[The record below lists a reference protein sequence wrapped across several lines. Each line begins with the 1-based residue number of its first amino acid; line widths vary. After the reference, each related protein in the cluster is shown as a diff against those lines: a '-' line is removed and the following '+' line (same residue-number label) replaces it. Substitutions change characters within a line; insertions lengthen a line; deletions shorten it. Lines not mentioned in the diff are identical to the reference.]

1 MEHDFDLHVP
11 KAETKNRSGKINC
24 KYLRRFIAMLLSVVL
39 TAGACLPAMA
49 AEQQEAQTEEAGG
62 NLLNTQGDA
71 SWLDDY
77 TYYTT
82 DLDEWTTAI
91 CLEHYN
97 GTETEI
103 EVPGTVEIQSVTYS
117 VTAKDGGVWGNS
129 IESFTF
135 GAGFIFPEDCSYFF
149 EGKDALTSVDMSLAD
164 TSRVTDIEGMFAG
177 CGDLSYINLGGWDWS
192 QIQYYP
198 TDLIEDCPNL
208 EELISPEYLSGNKNP
223 VYLPCLMAN
232 QNGEILDCLPVES
245 ESVTLTAV
253 ELPGWLDDYDYS
265 FDKEYKEFVLENYH
279 GASTEITMHAGVT
292 IAGTEYDVKVDSCP
306 WKAGVTSLSFE
317 GSDPLRYVDSNFFGA
332 MQDLEVLDLR
342 NVNCTTQNYQ
352 SFGSCANLKTIF
364 IPANCSWGSALPRLF
379 KDENGNTYSYLPTDI
394 PNSIRL
400 DAVIYDAW
408 LGDFV
413 YQDNDSKLK
422 LIGYNGDQADL
433 VVPGHAAID
442 GAAYD
447 EVWIQSNIWQNSS
460 VKSLK
465 FENGVKFGQ
474 STSGGI
480 EIHNLFDELENL
492 ESADFSEVSA
502 NGFVTVQSMFEGCT
516 NLKNV
521 DLSGFDFSNCQSAEK
536 VFDGCDS
543 LETIE
548 TPVNVHCSLALPV
561 SFSDEDGN
569 IYTEMPKNLSESIT
583 LTRTNGSGDP
593 SESGDPSGTC
603 EHVYGE
609 WIVTKAATCT
619 EAGSREKT
627 CTRCGNKVIEEIPAA
642 GHKWNSDYT
651 VDRKPTGTAEGSRS
665 KHCSV
670 CNAINP
676 STVQSIPRLTGT
688 WKKDSKGWWYSW
700 SDGSY
705 SKNKFENF
713 GGKVYYFNSSGYM
726 VTGWQAIGGKWYYF
740 DADGVMKTGW
750 QSIGGKWYYM
760 NGSGVMVTGWQSIG
774 GKWYYMNGSGAMV
787 TGWQSIGGKWYY
799 FDGNGAMKTGWQS
812 IGRKWYYF
820 DGSGAMKTG
829 WQSIGGKWYY
839 MNGSG
844 VMQTGWQAI
853 GGKWYYFDGSGAMKT
868 GWQYIGDKWYYFDG
882 SGAMKTGWLSIGGTW
897 YYMNG
902 SGVMQTGWQSI
913 GGKWYYF
920 DGSGVMAADKWVGN
934 YYLTGSGAMAA
945 NTWIGNYYVGSD
957 GKWIPGYGK

>member
-1 MEHDFDLHVP
+1 MEHDFDLLKP
-11 KAETKNRSGKINC
+11 KAGAKKRSDKINS
-24 KYLRRFIAMLLSVVL
+24 KSLRSFVAILLSVAL
-39 TAGACLPAMA
+39 TAGTCLPVMA
-49 AEQQEAQTEEAGG
+49 AEQPETQTEETSG
-62 NLLNTQGDA
+62 NQLNPQGDA
-71 SWLDDY
+71 SWLNDY
-77 TYYTT
+77 SYYTT
-82 DLDEWTTAI
+82 DLDDWTTAI

-97 GTETEI
+97 GEDTEI
-103 EVPGTVEIQSVTYS
+103 EVPGTVEIQSVTYW
-117 VTAKDGGVWGNS
+117 VTAKDGGVWDNS
-129 IESFTF
+129 VESFTF
-135 GAGFIFPEDCSYFF
+135 GSEFIFPEDCSYFF
-149 EGKDALTSVDMSLAD
+149 AEKEGLTSVDMSLAD
-164 TSRVTDIEGMFAG
+164 TSRVTDIESMFAG
-177 CGDLSYINLGGWDWS
+177 CSNLRYMNLGGWDWS
-192 QIQYYP
+192 QVPYYP
-198 TDLIEDCPNL
+198 ADLLEDCINL
-208 EELISPEYLSGNKNP
+208 EELITPEYVSDHKNP
-223 VYLPCLMAN
+223 VDLPRLMAN
-232 QNGEILDCLPVES
+232 QDGQIFDCLPVES
-245 ESVTLTAV
+245 DSVTLTAV
-253 ELPGWLDDYDYS
+253 ELPGWLDEYDYS
-265 FDKEYKEFVLENYH
+265 YDKVYKEFMLENYR
-279 GASTEITMHAGVT
+279 GDASEITMPASVT

-306 WKAGVTSLSFE
+306 WRTGVTNLSFE
-317 GSDPLRYVDSNFFGA
+317 GSEPLRYVDSDFFGA
-332 MQDLEVLDLR
+332 MQDLEVLDLQ
-342 NVNCTTQNYQ
+342 NVNCTSQNYQ
-352 SFGSCANLKTIF
+352 SFNGCTNLKTIY

-379 KDENGNTYSYLPTDI
+379 KDENGNTYNYLPTGV

-413 YQDNDSKLK
+413 YQVDDSKLK
-422 LIGYNGDQADL
+422 LIGYNGDQTDL

-480 EIHNLFDELENL
+480 EVLNLFDELENL
-492 ESADFSEVSA
+492 ESADFSGVSV
-502 NGFVTVQSMFEGCT
+502 NGFATVRSMFEGCT

-521 DLSGFDFSNCQSAEK
+521 DLSGFDFSDCQSAEK

-543 LETIE
+543 LETID
-548 TPVNVHCSLALPV
+548 TPVNVHCSLALPA

-593 SESGDPSGTC
+593 SGTC

-609 WIVTKAATCT
+609 WVVTQESTCT
-619 EAGSREKT
+619 KAGSREKT
-627 CTRCGNKVIEEIPAA
+627 CARCGDKVTEEIPAA
-642 GHKWNSDYT
+642 GHKWNSYYT
-651 VDRKPTGTAEGSRS
+651 IDKNPTSSSEGSKS

-676 STVQSIPRLTGT
+676 GTVQSIPRLTGT

-705 SKNKFENF
+705 SKNKLENI
-713 GGKVYYFNSSGYM
+713 GGKYYYFNNSGYM

-740 DADGVMKTGW
+740 D
-750 QSIGGKWYYM
+750 
-760 NGSGVMVTGWQSIG
+760 GS
-774 GKWYYMNGSGAMV
+774 
-787 TGWQSIGGKWYY
+787 
-799 FDGNGAMKTGWQS
+799 GAMKTGWQS
-812 IGRKWYYF
+812 IGGTWYYMNGSGVMQTGWQSIGGKWYYF

-839 MNGSG
+839 
-844 VMQTGWQAI
+844 
-853 GGKWYYFDGSGAMKT
+853 FDGSGAMKT
-868 GWQYIGDKWYYFDG
+868 GWQSIGGKWYYFDG

-913 GGKWYYF
+913 SGKWYYF
-920 DGSGVMAADKWVGN
+920 DGSGVMAANKWVGD
-934 YYLTGSGAMAA
+934 YYLTGSGAMAT

>member
-1 MEHDFDLHVP
+1 MEHDFDLLKP
-11 KAETKNRSGKINC
+11 KAGAKNRSDKINS
-24 KYLRRFIAMLLSVVL
+24 KSLRSLVAVLLSVAL
-39 TAGACLPAMA
+39 TVGSCLPVMA
-49 AEQQEAQTEEAGG
+49 AEQPETQTEEAGG
-62 NLLNTQGDA
+62 DQLNPQGDA
-71 SWLDDY
+71 SWLNDY
-77 TYYTT
+77 SYYTT
-82 DLDEWTTAI
+82 DLDEWTNAI

-97 GTETEI
+97 GADTAI

-117 VTAKDGGVWGNS
+117 VTANGGDVWGSS

-135 GAGFIFPEDCSYFF
+135 GAEFVFPEDCSYFF
-149 EGKDALTSVDMSLAD
+149 AEKEGLTSVDMSLAD
-164 TSRVTDIEGMFAG
+164 TSRITNIESMFAG
-177 CGDLSYINLGGWDWS
+177 CGNLRYMNLGGWDWS
-192 QIQYYP
+192 QVPYYP
-198 TDLIEDCPNL
+198 ADLLEDCINL
-208 EELISPEYLSGNKNP
+208 EELITPEYVSDHKNP
-223 VYLPCLMAN
+223 VDLPRLMAN
-232 QNGEILDCLPVES
+232 QDGQIFDSLPVES
-245 ESVTLTAV
+245 DSVTLTAV
-253 ELPGWLDDYDYS
+253 ALPGWLDEYDYS
-265 FDKEYKEFVLENYH
+265 YDKVYKEFMLENYR
-279 GASTEITMHAGVT
+279 GDASEITMPASVT

-306 WKAGVTSLSFE
+306 WRTGVTNLSFE
-317 GSDPLRYVDSNFFGA
+317 GSEPLRYVDSDFFGA
-332 MQDLEVLDLR
+332 MQDLEVLDLQ
-342 NVNCTTQNYQ
+342 NVNCTSQNYQ
-352 SFGSCANLKTIF
+352 SFSGCANLKTIY
-364 IPANCSWGSALPRLF
+364 IPANCPWGSALPRLF
-379 KDENGNTYSYLPTDI
+379 KDENGNTYNYLPTGV

-413 YQDNDSKLK
+413 YQVDDSKLK
-422 LIGYNGDQADL
+422 LIGYNGDQTDL
-433 VVPGHAAID
+433 VVPGNAAID
-442 GAAYD
+442 GTAYD
-447 EVWIQSNIWQNSS
+447 EVWIQSNIWKNSS

-465 FENGVKFGQ
+465 FENGVEFGQ

-480 EIHNLFDELENL
+480 EVLNLFDELENL

-502 NGFVTVQSMFEGCT
+502 NEFVTVQSMFEGCT

-543 LETIE
+543 LQTIE
-548 TPVNVHCSLALPV
+548 TPVNVHCSFALPA

-583 LTRTNGSGDP
+583 LTRTNGSD
-593 SESGDPSGTC
+593 DPSGTC

-609 WIVTKAATCT
+609 WVVTKAATCT
-619 EAGSREKT
+619 EEGSREKT
-627 CTRCGNKVIEEIPAA
+627 CTLCGDKVTEEIPAA

-651 VDRKPTGTAEGSRS
+651 IDKNPTSSAEGSKS

-670 CNAINP
+670 CNEKNP

-726 VTGWQAIGGKWYYF
+726 VTGWQSIGGKWYYF

-760 NGSGVMVTGWQSIG
+760 NGSGVMQTGWQNIG
-774 GKWYYMNGSGAMV
+774 GKWYYMDGS
-787 TGWQSIGGKWYY
+787 
-799 FDGNGAMKTGWQS
+799 GAMKTGWQS
-812 IGRKWYYF
+812 IGGKWYYF

-839 MNGSG
+839 M
-844 VMQTGWQAI
+844 
-853 GGKWYYFDGSGAMKT
+853 D
-868 GWQYIGDKWYYFDG
+868 
-882 SGAMKTGWLSIGGTW
+882 
-897 YYMNG
+897 G

-913 GGKWYYF
+913 GGKWYYMN
-920 DGSGVMAADKWVGN
+920 GSGVMLTGWQSIGGKWYYFDGNGVMAANKWVGD
-934 YYLTGSGAMAA
+934 YYLTGSGAMAT

-957 GKWIPGYGK
+957 GKWIPGYRK